1 MKTSDL
7 KHFAYGRSRR
17 RKDNDHQSI
26 ANMRA
31 AGYAVVVI
39 EPQHLAGVCPREMEA
54 ELTSAVP
61 LVTFALKHK
70 PEN

>member
-17 RKDNDHQSI
+17 RKDNDQEAIES
-26 ANMRA
+26 MRA

-39 EPQHLAGVCPREMEA
+39 PPHHLAGVCPRQMEA
-54 ELTSAVP
+54 ELAGAVP